1 MIHHQYTATIM
12 YHCSKISTS
21 SPSSRDW
28 ENLPDAGHLFY
39 VELQAVRVRLT
50 VTPPGGPKRKTNS
63 SSNPEIMRPK
73 KRPHNAGCDTRT
85 GDLAGVIQDAHGS
98 IECILLLRL
107 MWLLQVLEE
116 QATVGS
122 KEGGEHKRLHGHEL
136 DEDVEG
142 WAGGVLQGVTDGV
155 TNHSSLMAV

>member
-1 MIHHQYTATIM
+1 
-12 YHCSKISTS
+12 
-21 SPSSRDW
+21 
-28 ENLPDAGHLFY
+28 
-39 VELQAVRVRLT
+39 
-50 VTPPGGPKRKTNS
+50 
-63 SSNPEIMRPK
+63 MRPK
-73 KRPHNAGCDTRT
+73 KQRRNARRDTLT

-98 IECILLLRL
+98 IDCILLLHL
-107 MWLLQVLEE
+107 MLLLQILEE

>member
-1 MIHHQYTATIM
+1 
-12 YHCSKISTS
+12 
-21 SPSSRDW
+21 
-28 ENLPDAGHLFY
+28 

-63 SSNPEIMRPK
+63 CSNPEIMRPK
-73 KRPHNAGCDTRT
+73 KQRRNARRDTLT

-98 IECILLLRL
+98 IDCILLLHL
-107 MWLLQVLEE
+107 MLLLQILEE

-155 TNHSSLMAV
+155 TDHSSLVAV